1 MNGTH
6 KKHSEVRRRAHSDML
21 RTKRKSEAPL
31 LTEERDA
38 NGVRTKRRPP
48 VRIPKEVQYAKPFF
62 VVWTEGSERVD
73 PVCIARSHAEAQRM
87 VEALRAELKDYVAA
101 GGSLRGE
108 ERSIEYFYS
117 NHKGYVFEWDADAAI
132 ARRVRFHEDS
142 FDEFNSQER
151 LASDELFGRQLRV
164 EVNAHIYSEPLENG
178 EVRQMV
184 LWGDMDS
191 SSMAFAA
198 TEDGGIIY
206 ARFWRAIRARPYAMI
221 ETLRA
226 IYTGG
231 RAYDTIPSV
240 ADIEAAELEHHRL
253 YEDDDSKSDQQA
265 EREEEPSR
273 PGSSSN
279 TNDGVADGTDE

>member
-1 MNGTH
+1 MF
-6 KKHSEVRRRAHSDML
+6 

-31 LTEERDA
+31 LTKERDA

-62 VVWTEGSERVD
+62 VVWTEDSDRID

-87 VEALRAELKDYVAA
+87 VDALRDELKDYVAA
-101 GGSLRGE
+101 GGTLRGE
-108 ERSIEYFYS
+108 ERSIKYFYS

-132 ARRVRFHEDS
+132 ARRVRFGEDS
-142 FDEFNSQER
+142 FDEFDSQER
-151 LASDELFGRQLRV
+151 RASDELFGRQLRV

-221 ETLRA
+221 ETLRT

-240 ADIEAAELEHHRL
+240 GDIEAAELEHRRL
-253 YEDDDSKSDQQA
+253 YHDDDDDDSKSAEQA

-273 PGSSSN
+273 PGSNSN
-279 TNDGVADGTDE
+279 TNDGVADGADE